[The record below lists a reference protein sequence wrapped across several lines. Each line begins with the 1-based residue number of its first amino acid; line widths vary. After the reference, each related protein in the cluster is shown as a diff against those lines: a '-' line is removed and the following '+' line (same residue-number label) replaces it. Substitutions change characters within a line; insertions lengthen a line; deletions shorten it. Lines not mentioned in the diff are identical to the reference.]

1 MSAPPPVARDMWRL
15 IDSVRDRSYDLF
27 TFAEKQK
34 MHDLVTAFKAKG
46 IVSDA
51 DIDWLKQS
59 YENLRSTGVSPARF
73 SRRRLPRAKRR
84 PRDNG

>member
-1 MSAPPPVARDMWRL
+1 MSAPIPARDTWKL

-27 TFAEKQK
+27 TFDEKQK
-34 MHDLVTAFKAKG
+34 MHDLVVAFKIKG
-46 IVSDA
+46 VISADDIKWLRESSD
-51 DIDWLKQS
+51 
-59 YENLRSTGVSPARF
+59 NLRAMGVAPARF